1 MATRTNKSTAESNRA
16 RAQAKPTARVIDDAE
31 IKAEETFSAYS
42 QMFGEALAIKYP
54 WLGTIANLSVFALG
68 AYSGVQVAMWL
79 GLLATVMTTSAFLGG
94 LITFLVALI
103 SIIQSL
109 RAGAAVGRYVSTG
122 QFEEDYQSAK
132 TWVSSKLSWF
142 GRTAKEA

>member
-1 MATRTNKSTAESNRA
+1 MATRSNKSAT
-16 RAQAKPTARVIDDAE
+16 KPATKPAATVYVDDAE
-31 IKAEETFSAYS
+31 IKVEESYGAYS
-42 QMFGEALAIKYP
+42 QMFNEALAIKYP

-94 LITFLVALI
+94 LITFLVALV

-122 QFEEDYQSAK
+122 QFEEDYQLAK
-132 TWVSSKLSWF
+132 TWVSGKLSF
-142 GRTAKEA
+142 FKREPKEA

>member
-1 MATRTNKSTAESNRA
+1 MATRSNTKTASA
-16 RAQAKPTARVIDDAE
+16 ASKTKPTIVEDVSAKHEDDA
-31 IKAEETFSAYS
+31 FSAFS
-42 QMFGEALAIKYP
+42 QMFNEALAIKYP

-94 LITFLVALI
+94 LITFLVALV

-122 QFEEDYQSAK
+122 AFEEDYQSAK

>member
-1 MATRTNKSTAESNRA
+1 MATRSTKSTASKV
-16 RAQAKPTARVIDDAE
+16 KPTIVEDVNAKREDEA
-31 IKAEETFSAYS
+31 FSAYAS
-42 QMFGEALAIKYP
+42 MFGEALAIKYP

-94 LITFLVALI
+94 LITFLIALV

-122 QFEEDYQSAK
+122 QFEEDYQDAK
-132 TWVSSKLSWF
+132 AWVSSKLSF
-142 GRTAKEA
+142 FKREPKEA

>member
-1 MATRTNKSTAESNRA
+1 MATRSTKSASA
-16 RAQAKPTARVIDDAE
+16 ASKAKPTIVEDVSAKHED
-31 IKAEETFSAYS
+31 ETFSAYS
-42 QMFGEALAIKYP
+42 NMFSEALAIKYP

-94 LITFLVALI
+94 LITFLIALV

-122 QFEEDYQSAK
+122 QFEEDYQDAK
-132 TWVSSKLSWF
+132 AWVSSKLSF
-142 GRTAKEA
+142 FKRNTAEA

>member
-1 MATRTNKSTAESNRA
+1 MATRSTKSTA
-16 RAQAKPTARVIDDAE
+16 KPAATARVIDDAE
-31 IKAEETFSAYS
+31 VKAEETFSAYAS
-42 QMFGEALAIKYP
+42 MFGEALAIKYP

-94 LITFLVALI
+94 LITFLIALV

-122 QFEEDYQSAK
+122 QFEEDYQDAK
-132 TWVSSKLSWF
+132 AWVSSKLSF
-142 GRTAKEA
+142 FKREPKTV

>member
-1 MATRTNKSTAESNRA
+1 MATRTNKSTA
-16 RAQAKPTARVIDDAE
+16 KPAATARVVDDAE
-31 IKAEETFSAYS
+31 IKSEETFSAYAS
-42 QMFGEALAIKYP
+42 MFGEALAIKYP

-94 LITFLVALI
+94 LITFLVALV

-122 QFEEDYQSAK
+122 AFEEDYQSAK

-142 GRTAKEA
+142 GRSAKEA

>member
-1 MATRTNKSTAESNRA
+1 MATRSTKSTASKV
-16 RAQAKPTARVIDDAE
+16 KPTIVEDVNVKREDEA
-31 IKAEETFSAYS
+31 FSAYAS
-42 QMFGEALAIKYP
+42 MFGEALAIKYP
-54 WLGTIANLSVFALG
+54 WLGTIVNLSVFALG

-94 LITFLVALI
+94 LITFLVALV

-122 QFEEDYQSAK
+122 AFEEDYQSAK
-132 TWVSSKLSWF
+132 TWVSGKLSF
-142 GRTAKEA
+142 FKREPKEA